1 MRSAFK
7 MKGIDFGN
15 KKPQAPKRQDHTN
28 VPLSEHEKK
37 KGTMV
42 IGGNLRTEKD
52 DLEMR
57 IGDLNSDIADEG
69 QEGPTKTR
77 AQVMKL
83 EKRLKKVEKLL
94 STKAPSLKKLG

>member
-1 MRSAFK
+1 
-7 MKGIDFGN
+7 MKGFS
-15 KKPQAPKRQDHTN
+15 PFTKRQDQTN

-37 KGTMV
+37 AGTEV
-42 IGGNLRTEKD
+42 IGGSLNEEKN

-57 IGDLNSDIADEG
+57 IEDLNSDIADKG

-83 EKRLKKVEKLL
+83 EKRLAEVMKLL
-94 STKAPSLKKLG
+94 STQKQG

>member
-1 MRSAFK
+1 MAFK
-7 MKGIDFGN
+7 MKGFS
-15 KKPQAPKRQDHTN
+15 PFTKRQDQTN

-37 KGTMV
+37 KGTEV
-42 IGGNLRTEKD
+42 IGGSLKEEKN

-57 IGDLNSDIADEG
+57 ISDLNSDIADKG

-83 EKRLKKVEKLL
+83 EKRLAEVMKLL
-94 STKAPSLKKLG
+94 STQKRG